1 MNKRKSIVMFLLVI
15 LFSLIAIV
23 PMKAKAN
30 SLYVPVTGTS
40 LYEEEEGCDGCQTS
54 DFISDALK
62 SLDEETAKEESGK
75 NYVRNYFNSAE
86 TAITDGIDIFDP
98 STIPMVILNMITKL
112 LELIGTMVTY
122 VVMLVYNIASSS
134 FIPDVV
140 DKIFVN
146 IDKIVFDWSN
156 PNSWIMKI
164 LLIVTLMGI
173 LYQLIKNF
181 KRLTNWKAIME
192 LMISSLLSMFLIVFI
207 GQNGRNIVMG
217 FEKPLTTLMTQTFD
231 FTGEENTEIAN
242 KTNLFDILQMQPF
255 ILRNFG
261 STTVEGVANRFGI
274 DVTEASDRV
283 QTLLDDP
290 SEENAEKEYEDY
302 KNTSI
307 THDPS
312 SAGKALFVS
321 AITLIHR
328 IAISF
333 VLIVM
338 SLSVGVIKLA
348 KVILLGLSVYQLI
361 WWMLKRSNKAWQWFT
376 DRLLWCFLTVIADVL
391 LSVGLYFITSLCAE
405 VATKN
410 IFYMLAVDIGL
421 IVLLVFAI
429 NNISTIMATLK
440 EDGGA
445 VVSAM
450 MSAGQSPGE
459 TFGGIVKKHD
469 KKRKAEKE
477 KKEKENQASESEP
490 GSVNE
495 NTNNPSDDV
504 YDENLAEDNVDTTD
518 ASNNSLSDQYDF
530 PNENVDTRGLNY
542 KATEDTEEDGV
553 PDGLEHEDSD
563 QHAEND
569 NNSLTDEDYD
579 DANNLEGA
587 SSEFEDNSVGSL
599 NKELSLEKLSE
610 EDADVDD
617 VSLYYPDDE
626 KNDIVDD
633 SEYEED
639 LIDQSDYEVD
649 NDGLDMNK
657 EAEVNQPYSGQE
669 NLLDEIHNNKES
681 ILVEKEIT
689 QKEESRVITNEGNNT
704 IDDEVDENKE
714 QSEIEWEPFD
724 EEDN

>member
-1 MNKRKSIVMFLLVI
+1 MNKRKLIVRFLLVT
-15 LFSLIAIV
+15 LFFLSAIV
-23 PMKAKAN
+23 PLNAKAN

-40 LYEEEEGCDGCQTS
+40 LYEEEGGCDGCQTS

-62 SLDEETAKEESGK
+62 SLDEETAEEESGK
-75 NYVRNYFNSAE
+75 NYIRNYFNSAE

-164 LLIVTLMGI
+164 LLIVMLMGI

-192 LMISSLLSMFLIVFI
+192 LLLTSLLSMSLIVFI

-217 FEKPLTTLMTQTFD
+217 FEKPLTTMMTQTFD

-242 KTNLFDILQMQPF
+242 KTNLFDLLQMQPF
-255 ILRNFG
+255 ILRNYG
-261 STTVEGVANRFGI
+261 TTTVEGVANKFDI
-274 DVTEASDRV
+274 DVTEASNRV

-302 KNTSI
+302 KNNSI

-312 SAGKALFVS
+312 SAGKSLFVS
-321 AITLIHR
+321 AITLLHR

-333 VLIVM
+333 VLIVI
-338 SLSVGVIKLA
+338 SLSVGLIKLA

-361 WWMLKRSNKAWQWFT
+361 WWLLKRSNKAWQWFT

-391 LSVGLYFITSLCAE
+391 LSVGLYFITTLCAE

-410 IFYMLAVDIGL
+410 IFYMLAVDIVL

-429 NNISTIMATLK
+429 KNIKTIMATLK

-450 MSAGQSPGE
+450 MSASQSPGE
-459 TFGGIVKKHD
+459 TFGGIAKKYD
-469 KKRKAEKE
+469 KKRKEEEK
-477 KKEKENQASESEP
+477 KENQASDSKP
-490 GSVNE
+490 SSASE
-495 NTNNPSDDV
+495 NTNNPSDNV
-504 YDENLAEDNVDTTD
+504 YDENLAEDNVVTTD

-530 PNENVDTRGLNY
+530 PNENVDSKGSNY
-542 KATEDTEEDGV
+542 KSTEGADEDGIS
-553 PDGLEHEDSD
+553 DDLEQEESN
-563 QHAEND
+563 QYVEN
-569 NNSLTDEDYD
+569 NNSSLADEDYSD
-579 DANNLEGA
+579 ENNLEDA
-587 SSEFEDNSVGSL
+587 SSKFEDNSVSDQ

-617 VSLYYPDDE
+617 SSLFYPEDK

-633 SEYEED
+633 TEYEED
-639 LIDQSDYEVD
+639 LTDQSDYENN
-649 NDGLDMNK
+649 NDGLDMKK
-657 EAEVNQPYSGQE
+657 EAEVNRHYSGQE
-669 NLLDEIHNNKES
+669 NLLDEMHNNKES
-681 ILVEKEIT
+681 SLVEKEII
-689 QKEESRVITNEGNNT
+689 QKEEPGVKTNDGNNA
-704 IDDEVDENKE
+704 IDDEVEENKE